1 MTNNDSKAL
10 EEIRQHSK
18 ECHEKYLEYTKK
30 VTEMNGDIG
39 EWKQDVKEIKEC
51 VKGLPKRISAVE
63 HDTKWIK
70 GIAYCVITAILLP
83 AIYIGIKLFLGIP
96 L

>member
-1 MTNNDSKAL
+1 MSQDSEAL
-10 EEIRQHSK
+10 KEIRQHSK
-18 ECHEKYLEYTKK
+18 ECHEKYLEYTQK

-39 EWKQDVKEIKEC
+39 ELKQDVKEIKEC

-63 HDTKWIK
+63 NDNKWFK
-70 GIAYCVITAILLP
+70 RIAYCVITAILLP
-83 AIYIGIKLFLGIP
+83 AVYIGIKVFLGIP